1 VWPGLFQQVPDLAG
15 IDDLYQMPLALII
28 FRISTYLPKKPRV
41 QLTPFTETQNNSKM
55 CYYTQ
60 THVHCGHDEKLPV
73 DSSQCTCTL
82 NNPKIT
88 DIVDASENGLGES
101 EGRCRSK
108 YGMFKGETQPVKESW
123 CPKCLVGQKAK
134 VYDQVNAGSFG
145 SILNKAINPGGFQIH
160 PAKIH
165 TKKPKSSEH
174 KAEKKE
180 EGMAVNEDMYMVP
193 KWGTQW
199 EDKTRSEMRREIRE
213 GKMETVDQIRVLRDI
228 VTANG
233 MTTNELEQRIQTQTD
248 ERKAAE
254 QKKKD
259 DAEQERQ
266 GKIKKIE
273 DGLHKERLEKARKK
287 AANILEHLERLAES
301 KSRVLMRV

>member
-1 VWPGLFQQVPDLAG
+1 MRVFVRPGLFQQVPDLAG
-15 IDDLYQMPLALII
+15 IDDLYQRPLALIS
-28 FRISTYLPKKPRV
+28 FRISTHLSNKPLI
-41 QLTPFTETQNNSKM
+41 QLNPLTETQNNSKM

-88 DIVDASENGLGES
+88 DIVDATENVLGES
-101 EGRCRSK
+101 ESKYHRK
-108 YGMFKGETQPVKESW
+108 YGMFKGETQPAKESW

-145 SILNKAINPGGFQIH
+145 SILSKAINPGGPQTH
-160 PAKIH
+160 PAKIC
-165 TKKPKSSEH
+165 TKKLKSSEH

-180 EGMAVNEDMYMVP
+180 EGMAVNEDRYAVP

-199 EDKTRSEMRREIRE
+199 EDKTRSEMRHEIRE
-213 GKMETVDQIRVLRDI
+213 GKMGTVDQIRVLRDI

-233 MTTNELEQRIQTQTD
+233 MTTNELEQRIQAQTD

-259 DAEQERQ
+259 DAEKERQ

-273 DGLHKERLEKARKK
+273 DGLRKEWLEKARKK

-301 KSRVLMRV
+301 K